1 MIKKI
6 TTLAMVS
13 VFALMA
19 DTVSAQWTAVNNG
32 LPATT
37 SKGVANVNGVLYT
50 AIKGH
55 GIYTSNNNGDTW
67 QKWARSSEL
76 PNTNYTS
83 FVGNEFD
90 MSGEGSVYF
99 SVTGDNLFAVY
110 EDQGSNQNSLS
121 IVPLPGL
128 TGSSAIVNAWSKND
142 GEDIMIVATNGGV
155 HYKSNSSGT
164 FTKST
169 GITQEKINALQIA
182 GDDNQYTFV
191 GTDKGVFRSSD
202 NGKTFSAYNQGFATP
217 LRINRMSGLFTLTE
231 RGVYINNNTIGS
243 FVELTNTGESRTKN
257 ISDYKAYVFSPSNGK
272 VYFFGKNAGTELD
285 FYVTFEMTELSL
297 NGITDSSNII
307 GTTIIGNYLF
317 VSTETGGVFRMA
329 LDGGLGIADFN
340 QAPEAQFTVSP
351 NPSTGEFKITS
362 EKPVSVQLLD
372 LTGKLIQTYSVNE
385 SADIKENLTPGLYIL
400 KDATN
405 GGAKKLIIK

>member
-6 TTLAMVS
+6 TKLAMVS
-13 VFALMA
+13 MVALMA
-19 DTVSAQWTAVNNG
+19 NTASAQWTAVNNG

-55 GIYTSNNNGDTW
+55 GIFTSNNNGDTW
-67 QKWARSSEL
+67 QKWSRSNEL
-76 PNTNYTS
+76 PSTNYTS

-99 SVTGDNLFAVY
+99 SATGENLLAVY
-110 EDQGSNQNSLS
+110 EDQESNKNMLS
-121 IVPLPGL
+121 IAPLSGL
-128 TGSSAIVNAWSKND
+128 TGSSTTVNAWTKND
-142 GEDIMIVATNGGV
+142 GEEIITVATNGGAY
-155 HYKSNSSGT
+155 YKLNEENSL
-164 FTKST
+164 TKAT
-169 GITQEKINALQIA
+169 GITNDKVNTLQIG
-182 GDDNQYTFV
+182 GDDNEFLFA
-191 GTDKGVFRSSD
+191 GTDNGIFRSTD

-231 RGVYINNNTIGS
+231 KGIYMFNDGV
-243 FVELTNTGESRTKN
+243 FAELSSLNPNITNVGG
-257 ISDYKAYVFSPSNGK
+257 DYKSYVLGGGK
-272 VYFFGKNAGTELD
+272 VYFFGKNVGTEFD
-285 FYVTFEMTELSL
+285 MFGTFKTTALSL
-297 NGITDSSNII
+297 NGIKDAGNIN
-307 GTTIIGNYLF
+307 GSTIVGNYIY
-317 VSTETGGVFRMA
+317 VSNETSGVYRMA